1 MAEPLKF
8 TDANT
13 IIKGA
18 FQPMLCAMTAQDSA
32 TFNVEVYA
40 PNGTALLQR
49 RIARVDLLDNS
60 LLEAFICDSRAR
72 IERAT
77 HERLDWQVRYTR
89 AVS

>member
-1 MAEPLKF
+1 
-8 TDANT
+8 
-13 IIKGA
+13 
-18 FQPMLCAMTAQDSA
+18 MLCAMTAQDQA

-49 RIARVDLLDNS
+49 RIARVDLLDTS

-89 AVS
+89 AC